1 MALALKTA
9 AGRAGSI
16 MFLKKYINTL
26 NGWRLERLSS
36 ERERERR
43 RKTSIWLPSVNT
55 ALEGSR
61 EGGGRSD

>member
-36 ERERERR
+36 EREREREEENINLAPIC
-43 RKTSIWLPSVNT
+43 KPCTGGEP
-55 ALEGSR
+55 
-61 EGGGRSD
+61 GGGREI